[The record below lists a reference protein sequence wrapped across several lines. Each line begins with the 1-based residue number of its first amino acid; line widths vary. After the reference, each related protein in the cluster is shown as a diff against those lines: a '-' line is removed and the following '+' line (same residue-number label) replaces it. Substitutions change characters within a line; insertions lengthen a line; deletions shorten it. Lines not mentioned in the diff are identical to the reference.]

1 MSQVI
6 RPVDLESQVVVR
18 VDHLVGHGVLQMP
31 LILHLIGAQQN
42 AEFRIKSTCLSTCAS
57 TAVDVVTMKVASKL
71 ADVIAEESNDGA
83 CKDEY
88 SVSPF

>member
-1 MSQVI
+1 MT
-6 RPVDLESQVVVR
+6 
-18 VDHLVGHGVLQMP
+18 

-42 AEFRIKSTCLSTCAS
+42 AEFRIKSTCLSTRAS
-57 TAVDVVTMKVASKL
+57 AAVDVVTVKIASKL

-83 CKDEY
+83 CKNKK